1 MYITHLA
8 ALSLSSADNVHTQ
21 PPLKAPETRGG
32 TIQTLTGTLP
42 LALARL
48 ERRLG
53 AEVCMCTCACV
64 YMCRCVGAQLTA
76 PVPTTYTPSRLSKRL
91 RHAGVCI
98 DTHRNTSI
106 GSRSF
111 GKASWGRRC
120 VCVRAQVCICVGA

>member
-32 TIQTLTGTLP
+32 GTTQTLTGTLP

-53 AEVCMCTCACV
+53 GGGV
-64 YMCRCVGAQLTA
+64 YVY
-76 PVPTTYTPSRLSKRL
+76 V
-91 RHAGVCI
+91 
-98 DTHRNTSI
+98 
-106 GSRSF
+106 
-111 GKASWGRRC
+111 RRC
-120 VCVRAQVCICVGA
+120 VYV